1 MCYNNRHTI
10 WKGGGK
16 MRNVFRFVV
25 FTLLGIL
32 VLGVGGYYLCYW
44 VNIGTDKALDFYS
57 SVYYFIK
64 TNYIPIAWVVGLI
77 LVSYLFAELM
87 ASAVR
92 SRKRKRQAAQ
102 DTDEGEDADEE
113 DA

>member
-1 MCYNNRHTI
+1 MCYNSIHTI
-10 WKGGGK
+10 WKGGGT
-16 MRNVFRFVV
+16 MRNVFRFVI

-44 VNIGTDKALDFYS
+44 VNIGTDKALAFYAN
-57 SVYYFIK
+57 VYYFIK
-64 TNYIPIAWVVGLI
+64 TNYTPIAWVVGLI

-92 SRKRKRQAAQ
+92 TRKRKRQAQA
-102 DTDEGEDADEE
+102 TDEGEDADEE